1 MLKPRERHA
10 VIPLTS
16 HHVNKKHI
24 RNFTMKNRL
33 FQAVIVGGR
42 HEYDS
47 EQVHMEVYDYRTGF
61 TFASGKT
68 GPARPGISGAQI
80 TSEILT

>member
-1 MLKPRERHA
+1 
-10 VIPLTS
+10 
-16 HHVNKKHI
+16 
-24 RNFTMKNRL
+24 
-33 FQAVIVGGR
+33 
-42 HEYDS
+42 
-47 EQVHMEVYDYRTGF
+47 MEVYDYRTGL